1 MAQCKAKNRNGDRC
15 GRQAT
20 LGMQVC
26 SKHGGKTPKG
36 VASPHLKHGRYSKYI
51 PGRLM
56 ERYNEA
62 VSDTELLAL
71 REDIGLLDARLSDV
85 LQRVDT
91 GESGAIWKELNEWS
105 DELAIARKTKDQVAM
120 AEALNGMLDCV
131 KRGKSDYQAWNEVK
145 SLLDQRRKLVES
157 ERKRLIE
164 MQQFV
169 SSEQAMILVTALID
183 SVRRNV
189 TDKQALSAIS
199 AEFARLTQRE
209 GDPQLS
215 DRE

>member
-1 MAQCKAKNRNGDRC
+1 MAQCKARNKSGDRC
-15 GRQAT
+15 GRGAVP
-20 LGMQVC
+20 GKNVC
-26 SKHGGKTPKG
+26 HIHGGKTPVG
-36 VASPHLKHGRYSKYI
+36 VSASRFKHGRYSKYI

-56 ERYNEA
+56 ERYSEA
-62 VSDTELLAL
+62 VSDTELLAM

-91 GESGAIWKELNEWS
+91 GESGAIWKELHEWS
-105 DELAIARKTKDQVAM
+105 EELAIARKTNDKVAM
-120 AEALNGMLDCV
+120 ADALNGLLDCI

-145 SLLDQRRKLVES
+145 NLLDQRRKLVES
-157 ERKRLIE
+157 ERKRLVE

-169 SSEQAMILVTALID
+169 SSEQAMLLVTALID

-189 TDKQALSAIS
+189 TDKQTLSTIS

-209 GDPQLS
+209 GDPQLG
-215 DRE
+215 DRG